1 MESQPSNK
9 RQYYHILNTIIVFGI
24 MLFILIMLLFSYWQS
39 VEQENK
45 LEMNNRFISFEKSV
59 QGFINSNALMIAG
72 FSAYIDTFDV
82 YEDDDVYT
90 YLNSLIRGNEKYVN
104 NIGIVKDTT
113 IIWNYPKEQNIGAIG
128 VDLSKVPGQA
138 EAINQVKRTFQMSFT
153 GPVNLVQGGSGYIIR
168 VPIIKDGFY
177 WGVASVII
185 KSDELNLLFDQYAK
199 DSRLE
204 VAIYKKSEPDILIYG
219 EKHIVDN
226 NMIIIN
232 SQFMDEDWVFCI
244 SPIAN
249 TLKNSGPVVISL
261 LIFGLSLIS
270 YLTYRAFIYFK
281 NHEDIKN
288 KNLILKSSSI
298 SDKLTDTYNR
308 NYFEIRMAEE
318 VKFSNSYGSPVSL
331 IYFDLNF
338 FKRVNDT
345 YGHAYG
351 DSVLRAIAA
360 MVKKLLRQSDV
371 FARWGGDEFAILM
384 PNTSLLG
391 AEIAA
396 EKIRVAILSI
406 DHPTVGLVSASIGVG
421 EYKLGESSEAW
432 FRRVD
437 KALYYSKADN
447 ENSVCAC
454 DFDGNIMCVLRKN

>member
-1 MESQPSNK
+1 MDSQSSNK
-9 RQYYHILNTIIVFGI
+9 RQYYHILNTIVVFGI
-24 MLFILIMLLFSYWQS
+24 MLLILIMLLFSYWQS

-82 YEDDDVYT
+82 YEDDDVYA
-90 YLNSLIRGNEKYVN
+90 YLESLIRGNEKYIN
-104 NIGIVKDTT
+104 NIGIIKDTT
-113 IIWNYPKEQNIGAIG
+113 IIWNYPKEENISAIG

-138 EAINQVKRTFQMSFT
+138 ESINQVKRTFQKSFT
-153 GPVNLVQGGSGYIIR
+153 GPVDLVQGGSGYIIR
-168 VPIIKDGFY
+168 VPIMKSGFY

-185 KSDELNLLFDQYAK
+185 KADELNLLFDQYAK
-199 DSRLE
+199 DSRLD
-204 VAIYKKSEPDILIYG
+204 VAIYKKSEPDRLIYG

-226 NMIIIN
+226 NMILK
-232 SQFMDEDWVFCI
+232 SSRFMDEDWAFCI
-244 SPIAN
+244 SPVAN

-261 LIFGLSLIS
+261 LIFGLILIS
-270 YLTYRAFIYFK
+270 YLTYRAYIYFK
-281 NHEDIKN
+281 NNEDIKN
-288 KNLILKSSSI
+288 KNMILKSSSVI
-298 SDKLTDTYNR
+298 DKLTDIYNR

-318 VKFSNSYGSPVSL
+318 IKFANSYGSSVSL

-396 EKIRVAILSI
+396 EKIRIAILSI

-432 FRRVD
+432 FKRVD

-454 DFDGNIMCVLRKN
+454 DFDGNIMCVMKKN